1 MQLKF
6 QFYEKYGV
14 EEYYLYDPESGSLE
28 GWLREGGRLVAIDDM
43 SGHVSPRL
51 GIRFEP
57 GEGPDSLRIFGP
69 DGQPFFTH
77 QQMAEH
83 AEAEHHAPR
92 PNASAPIAWRPGSA
106 SWVWTP
112 SDFPQAPTSLP

>member
-6 QFYEKYGV
+6 QFYEKHGV
-14 EEYYLYDPESGSLE
+14 EEYYVYDPESGSLE
-28 GWLREGGRLVAIDDM
+28 GWLRQGGRLVAIDDM

-57 GEGPDSLRIFGP
+57 CEGTDSLRIIGP

-77 QQMAEH
+77 QQMAEQ
-83 AEAEHHAPR
+83 AEAERRRADRLAARLRELGEDPE
-92 PNASAPIAWRPGSA
+92 
-106 SWVWTP
+106 
-112 SDFPQAPTSLP
+112 